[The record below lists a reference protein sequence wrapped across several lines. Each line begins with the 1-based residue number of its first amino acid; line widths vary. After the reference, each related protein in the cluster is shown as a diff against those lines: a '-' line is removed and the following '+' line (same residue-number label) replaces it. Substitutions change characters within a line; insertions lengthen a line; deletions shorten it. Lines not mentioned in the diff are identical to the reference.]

1 MDDCWR
7 QYKSKITKK
16 IREAN
21 LKPQKIRAFKAIKP
35 NNITNDEEWK
45 KFVKERTSTEFEVSS
60 SLSIQN

>member
-1 MDDCWR
+1 MNDRWR

-16 IREAN
+16 IKEAN
-21 LKPQKIRAFKAIKP
+21 LKPQRTRAFKSIKP

-60 SLSIQN
+60 TLSIQN